1 MTWKWQTSR
10 FSSEDHLEMVET
22 FACPVRLIHAARWG
36 IRNGILVGGHGP
48 NHDWCG
54 ISSLSDTTSRP
65 NLVHPSQ
72 SLPSRAMSNLLF
84 YICPSQDLWNPLG
97 PDAAVSSNFQLRGSG
112 SWELSPQQLEP
123 SYQQVSRSL
132 PKNRIPLKLSGLSSF
147 SHQDNYFGYIDV
159 YPTFGQINGIVFICF
174 YDHLSPMITPWHE
187 HFFSLVPPLYIKF
200 NRYLLVVSTPSKNMK
215 VRLDHH
221 PNYWGKQKNVPHH
234 QPVKLILNID

>member
-1 MTWKWQTSR
+1 MTYGSGKPPVSPPKN
-10 FSSEDHLEMVET
+10 HLEMVET

-54 ISSLSDTTSRP
+54 ISSLSDATSRP

-84 YICPSQDLWNPLG
+84 YLWKYLKVKYSVSSARTKDLWNPLG

-123 SYQQVSRSL
+123 SYQQVSRGL
-132 PKNRIPLKLSGLSSF
+132 PENRIPSNSVDCHHFPIKITILGISMYTPF
-147 SHQDNYFGYIDV
+147 SDKSMAWQM
-159 YPTFGQINGIVFICF
+159 
-174 YDHLSPMITPWHE
+174 MITSVPWSPHPMSI
-187 HFFSLVPPLYIKF
+187 FF
-200 NRYLLVVSTPSKNMK
+200 R
-215 VRLDHH
+215 
-221 PNYWGKQKNVPHH
+221 
-234 QPVKLILNID
+234 